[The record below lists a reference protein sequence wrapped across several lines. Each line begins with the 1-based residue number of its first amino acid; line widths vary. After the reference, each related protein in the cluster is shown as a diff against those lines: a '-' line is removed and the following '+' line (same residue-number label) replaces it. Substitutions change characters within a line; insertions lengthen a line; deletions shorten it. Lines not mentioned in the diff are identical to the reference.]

1 MQDDPA
7 RQQATS
13 AGQDASR
20 ATTPSPASAMDERW
34 YLHIDGTTSGP
45 YAGRDVE
52 RMLRE
57 GRIHETDLVC
67 REGGTEWTEARSQPA
82 FRWLGVPPIP
92 SAIERPA
99 ADVASQPPTVFDP
112 KLSKLWRIGLSLT
125 VLGLVGLIPMS
136 SFMRWYAGGPAPET
150 GQFFALFCLVFFP
163 FGILSIVSALR
174 GLPRLEVTGEG
185 VKLHSIISV
194 KWANWDS
201 LENFTLQTRYARR
214 STRVQVASAK
224 IVGSNTS
231 KGFSRRSKAFVVPDL
246 FRTPIATIAAELNA
260 ARARALGDPYAS
272 ASPDMVAQE
281 PAIGLATFR
290 LPWLTFAILAVL
302 IVVFVIEIEFGVTPS
317 AHLTPSVGTLL
328 AMGAVSRATV
338 FAGEWYRL
346 FTSTLLHA
354 NPAHLIGNG
363 IALVWGGWLLERL
376 VGRVWFFAFFAVGAL
391 GGSLLSI
398 AIRPPLE
405 VSVGA
410 SGALMGLF
418 AALFVASFRATAGSW
433 TRQRLQINSM
443 RILIPSMLPTFSSSG
458 LHVDYGAHVGGAISG
473 AILAAVLLK
482 FWPPSERIPQLR
494 KVAVGIATAGAILFV
509 VSAGFAV
516 ANYERYDIV
525 LIPPAEFP
533 KTEADRRA
541 RAADLAARYP
551 NDPRSHLFL
560 GQTLAIAKD
569 TVGAEREFRLALATV
584 QAHDVFGPQMELAVR
599 DVLASYLAQEG
610 KSDEAKDIARPTC
623 TAASG
628 NPTIDKLRK
637 DLADKHLCD

>member
-1 MQDDPA
+1 MQDEPA

-13 AGQDASR
+13 AGAADK
-20 ATTPSPASAMDERW
+20 RW
-34 YLHIDGTTSGP
+34 YLHIDGKTAGP

-57 GRIHETDLVC
+57 GIIHDTDLVC
-67 REGGTEWTEARSQPA
+67 VAGGAEWTEARSQPA
-82 FRWLGVPPIP
+82 FRWLGVPAIP
-92 SAIERPA
+92 SAIEQPPA
-99 ADVASQPPTVFDP
+99 TVASGSFAVFDP
-112 KLSKLWRIGLSLT
+112 KPSKLWRIGLSLT
-125 VLGLVGLIPMS
+125 VLGLVGLIPLS
-136 SFMRWYAGGPAPET
+136 SFLRWYAGGPVPDT

-185 VKLHSIISV
+185 VKLHSLIGT

-201 LENFTLQTRYARR
+201 LEHFTLQTRYARR
-214 STRVQVASAK
+214 SNTVQVASAK
-224 IVGSNTS
+224 VIGSNTS
-231 KGFSRRSKAFVVPDL
+231 KGLSRRSKAFVVPDL
-246 FRTPIATIAAELNA
+246 FHAPIVTIAAELNA
-260 ARARALGDPYAS
+260 ARARAIGAAYAS
-272 ASPDMVAQE
+272 ASPEMVAQE
-281 PAIGLATFR
+281 PAIGLATFQ
-290 LPWLTFAILAVL
+290 LPWLTFVLLAVL
-302 IVVFVIEIEFGVTPS
+302 IGVFVIELKFGVTPS
-317 AHLTPSVGTLL
+317 ANLTPSVATLL

-346 FTSTLLHA
+346 FTSALLHA
-354 NPAHLIGNG
+354 NLAHLIGNG

-376 VGRVWFFAFFAVGAL
+376 VGRVWLFAFFTVGAL

-418 AALFVASFRATAGSW
+418 AALFVASFRATAGST
-433 TRQRLQINSM
+433 TRQRLQLNSM
-443 RILIPSMLPTFSSSG
+443 RILIPSLLPTFSSSSIT
-458 LHVDYGAHVGGAISG
+458 HIDYGAHFGGAISG
-473 AILAAVLLK
+473 AILAAVLLR

-494 KVAVGIATAGAILFV
+494 KVAVGIAAAGAVLFV
-509 VSAGFAV
+509 VSAGLAV
-516 ANYERYDIV
+516 ANYPRYDIV

-533 KTEADRRA
+533 KTDADRRA
-541 RAADLAARYP
+541 RAADLVARYP

-560 GQTLAIAKD
+560 GLSLAAAKD
-569 TVGAEREFRLALATV
+569 TAGAEREFRLALATV
-584 QAHDVFGPQMELAVR
+584 QAHDVFGPQMELAIR
-599 DVLASYLAQEG
+599 NVLASFLAQEG
-610 KSDEAKDIARPTC
+610 KSDEAKEIARPTC
-623 TAASG
+623 TAAAG